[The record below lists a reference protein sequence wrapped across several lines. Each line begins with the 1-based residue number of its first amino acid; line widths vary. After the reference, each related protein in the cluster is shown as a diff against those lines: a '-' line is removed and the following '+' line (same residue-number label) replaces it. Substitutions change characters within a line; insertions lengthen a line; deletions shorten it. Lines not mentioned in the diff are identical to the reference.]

1 MRRIKFV
8 LSAAGII
15 TAALFLPR
23 ALAAILLIGYI
34 AFLLSFSLFEAGS
47 GRDGA

>member
-1 MRRIKFV
+1 MRR
-8 LSAAGII
+8 LSFFITAAGVIA
-15 TAALFLPR
+15 AALFLPR

-47 GRDGA
+47 DRDGA

>member
-15 TAALFLPR
+15 TAALF
-23 ALAAILLIGYI
+23 
-34 AFLLSFSLFEAGS
+34 FTQGS
-47 GRDGA
+47 GRDITYRLYRFSPVFLAFRGRER